1 MKIYTLLKAVVAGD
15 SLAYD
20 MMGTYLSRDDAKA
33 AAEENWNINGRTM
46 PMHLVENT
54 IDRLFHPEY
63 TDQWDLVCGGMVEY
77 TIVETEAGQK
87 IKPDVDAS
95 NGDDGDDLVHVSA
108 TFEATIRRTVESHMR
123 QADYDKL
130 CEGDISPLDP
140 EITKTIKEAAE
151 NIHSPAPDF
160 DLETDY
166 CLYNLDNDLL
176 VVDWR

>member
-54 IDRLFHPEY
+54 IDRLFHP
-63 TDQWDLVCGGMVEY
+63 G
-77 TIVETEAGQK
+77 
-87 IKPDVDAS
+87 
-95 NGDDGDDLVHVSA
+95 
-108 TFEATIRRTVESHMR
+108 RTVESHMR

>member
-1 MKIYTLLKAVVAGD
+1 MKIYTLLKAVAAGD

-33 AAEENWNINGRTM
+33 AAEENWNINGRTT
-46 PMHLVENT
+46 PLHLVENT

-63 TDQWDLVCGGMVEY
+63 TDQWDLVCEGMVEY
-77 TIVETEAGQK
+77 TIAETETRQK
-87 IKPDVDAS
+87 KKPVVDPS
-95 NGDDGDDLVHVSA
+95 NGDGLVHVSA

-151 NIHSPAPDF
+151 NIYSPAAGF